1 MGGML
6 NESNQSVNNR
16 TPAFCNPYSVL
27 VIILK
32 HIELKKGLHMKRRKI
47 QLIAICLFFS
57 LLLSTFSINLHAL
70 NYESVSDS
78 TNTSPTD
85 TSTPSTTDI
94 IEKIEEDDT
103 RLATEILSRR
113 ERTIKHFN
121 LGNGIYQAVSYGMP
135 VHRRDANGE
144 WIDIDN
150 RLYPTE
156 ENARHYATADGR
168 ISISQSTPTLILNE
182 NGYRIGIQLETG
194 TVELSRIVEI
204 QNHNALPDTLTR
216 NVTDLGPLPN
226 KTVVR
231 YRNIFPSVDI
241 EYILVGDDIKENI
254 IITAPSKSHRYQ
266 FTLILDGLIPILIE
280 SGEILLCDEKTNEEK
295 YQIPAPYMYDAN
307 GNQSTA
313 VHYELAG
320 QNGIYQLQIVANE
333 NWINSKD
340 RAFPVTIDPTIKQ
353 KITYDTYISSA
364 NPDETY
370 GSSTELWV
378 SSSRITFLRLSTL
391 PTLPAGCQFYSA
403 NLHTY
408 YYYHNTV
415 TSGNLY
421 VGAYQVNHSWSES
434 TLTWNLAKPST
445 TEYISSTK
453 LSTANLSGARKAYV
467 DSPKNATFNVT
478 AAARSW
484 YNGTAGHYGIALKY
498 ESGQNY
504 SVILKSWEAETQ
516 YRAYFSVAYTE
527 PNVVSKVYRIK
538 NVANGLYLT
547 VGNGSRN
554 NGTAV
559 VQAPLTSVDNRQLFK
574 ITYVGTYGE
583 DLQFN
588 YYTIRTMLDSRKGLS
603 TGLSDSNRNASIE
616 TVSYND
622 TWADQ
627 LYNELW
633 AIIKNGSNYV
643 LKNGALLDAS
653 YLSAPS
659 NSTTNAQVFSST
671 TTSGYSR
678 WVLEEYTG
686 DEIDSIR
693 YSNSTNIMAVGERF
707 SFEAYMY
714 CSKIGVNGPVQYSV
728 VNADGT
734 ATDKAT
740 VNAFGRVEAL
750 KPGVITVRATHTGAK
765 FYWLKTVTIEE
776 SLEGTFLIKNRHYEK
791 FIQVDNNDA
800 PNYANNGGIIEQ
812 WTYDGGNYQ
821 KWTFKYISAGYYK
834 ILSAVSD
841 YAITVP
847 SGKEESADVSL
858 ILTPYTG
865 SINQHW
871 RITQTSHGF
880 YKIKAKSSMNS
891 SKDLAMRV
899 NTKGFHSED
908 GLNIMQMPYTD
919 DIDFKDEWW
928 LMTREDSAQRYS
940 GHYVPSSSF
949 TIQCIGSN
957 AQSSAWYPLIL
968 QSSEAWNNTTGTVIS
983 VSTTEESPYTCEV
996 DAYSA
1001 KWYGITNSTYIGKNI
1016 LSGKICIN
1024 TATCTNNSIF
1034 RKSTITHEIGH
1045 LLGLND
1051 NPPVS
1056 APNESLMSHMRDR
1069 TKIYIPQPYDI
1080 TNVKYTYGLR

>member
-1 MGGML
+1 
-6 NESNQSVNNR
+6 
-16 TPAFCNPYSVL
+16 
-27 VIILK
+27 
-32 HIELKKGLHMKRRKI
+32 
-47 QLIAICLFFS
+47 
-57 LLLSTFSINLHAL
+57 
-70 NYESVSDS
+70 
-78 TNTSPTD
+78 
-85 TSTPSTTDI
+85 
-94 IEKIEEDDT
+94 
-103 RLATEILSRR
+103 
-113 ERTIKHFN
+113 
-121 LGNGIYQAVSYGMP
+121 
-135 VHRRDANGE
+135 
-144 WIDIDN
+144 
-150 RLYPTE
+150 
-156 ENARHYATADGR
+156 
-168 ISISQSTPTLILNE
+168 
-182 NGYRIGIQLETG
+182 
-194 TVELSRIVEI
+194 
-204 QNHNALPDTLTR
+204 
-216 NVTDLGPLPN
+216 
-226 KTVVR
+226 
-231 YRNIFPSVDI
+231 
-241 EYILVGDDIKENI
+241 
-254 IITAPSKSHRYQ
+254 
-266 FTLILDGLIPILIE
+266 
-280 SGEILLCDEKTNEEK
+280 
-295 YQIPAPYMYDAN
+295 
-307 GNQSTA
+307 
-313 VHYELAG
+313 
-320 QNGIYQLQIVANE
+320 
-333 NWINSKD
+333 
-340 RAFPVTIDPTIKQ
+340 
-353 KITYDTYISSA
+353 
-364 NPDETY
+364 
-370 GSSTELWV
+370 
-378 SSSRITFLRLSTL
+378 
-391 PTLPAGCQFYSA
+391 
-403 NLHTY
+403 
-408 YYYHNTV
+408 
-415 TSGNLY
+415 
-421 VGAYQVNHSWSES
+421 
-434 TLTWNLAKPST
+434 
-445 TEYISSTK
+445 
-453 LSTANLSGARKAYV
+453 
-467 DSPKNATFNVT
+467 
-478 AAARSW
+478 
-484 YNGTAGHYGIALKY
+484 
-498 ESGQNY
+498 
-504 SVILKSWEAETQ
+504 
-516 YRAYFSVAYTE
+516 
-527 PNVVSKVYRIK
+527 
-538 NVANGLYLT
+538 
-547 VGNGSRN
+547 
-554 NGTAV
+554 
-559 VQAPLTSVDNRQLFK
+559 
-574 ITYVGTYGE
+574 
-583 DLQFN
+583 
-588 YYTIRTMLDSRKGLS
+588 MLDSRKGLS

-616 TVSYND
+616 AVSYND

-740 VNAFGRVEAL
+740 VNALGRVEAL

-821 KWTFKYISAGYYK
+821 KWKFEYISAGYYK

-899 NTKGFHSED
+899 NTKGVHSED